1 MARQRMTGKQRRD
14 QLITVGR
21 SVFAERGFDG
31 TAVEEIASRA
41 GVSKPVVY
49 EHFGG
54 KEGLYRAVIEREMEH
69 LQTAI
74 IGAIQEGRWRERIE
88 RGILALLTYVEEETD
103 GFIIL
108 AHGQLPGEERT
119 YSTILNR
126 VTAQV
131 SYLLAIAFKHRGLDE
146 QAATLYGQALVGSVS
161 NTALW
166 WLDERTPDKQSAA
179 RHIANL
185 CWNGLRGLEA
195 LPHVADRRADHTA
208 DHPADRADTPLDERG
223 ETEEQRRTNGTT

>member
-1 MARQRMTGKQRRD
+1 MNSMARQRMTGKQRRD
-14 QLITVGR
+14 QLIIVGR

-31 TAVEEIASRA
+31 ASVEEIASRA

-69 LQTAI
+69 LHTAI
-74 IGAIQEGRWRERIE
+74 VGAIQEGRWRERIE

-108 AHGQLPGEERT
+108 AHGQLPGEDRT

-131 SYLLAIAFKHRGLDE
+131 SYLLAIAFEHRGLDE
-146 QAATLYGQALVGSVS
+146 QAATLYGQALVGTVS

-166 WLDERTPDKQSAA
+166 WLDERTPDKHSAA

-195 LPHVADRRADHTA
+195 LPHVTDRTREQ
-208 DHPADRADTPLDERG
+208 ADTSHVQRG
-223 ETEEQRRTNGTT
+223 ETEKAKKDE

>member
-1 MARQRMTGKQRRD
+1 MTGKQRRD
-14 QLITVGR
+14 QLILIGR
-21 SVFAERGFDG
+21 AAFAERGYEG
-31 TAVEEIASRA
+31 TTVEEIANRA

-54 KEGLYRAVIEREMEH
+54 KEGLYRAVVEREMELLH
-69 LQTAI
+69 DAI
-74 IGAIQEGRWRERIE
+74 FDVVKDGRWRDRIE
-88 RGILALLTYVEEETD
+88 QAVYALLTYVEEETD

-119 YSTILNR
+119 YSTILNM

-131 SYLLAIAFKHRGLDE
+131 SYLLAQAFRHRGLDGD
-146 QAATLYGQALVGSVS
+146 AATLYGQALVGTVS

-166 WLDERTPDKQSAA
+166 WLDVRTPDKASAA

-195 LPHVADRRADHTA
+195 LPHIGEADD
-208 DHPADRADTPLDERG
+208 DNDTEKDA
-223 ETEEQRRTNGTT
+223 

>member
-1 MARQRMTGKQRRD
+1 MARQRMTGAQRRD

-21 SVFAERGFDG
+21 AAFAERGFDG
-31 TAVEEIASRA
+31 TTVEDIAQRA

-54 KEGLYRAVIEREMEH
+54 KEGLYRAVVEREMEK

-74 IGAIQEGRWRERIE
+74 VGVIQEGRWRDRIE
-88 RGILALLTYVEEETD
+88 NGALALLTYVEEETD

-108 AHGQLPGEERT
+108 VHGQLPGEGRT

-126 VTAQV
+126 VTAEV
-131 SYLLAIAFKHRGLDE
+131 SYLLAQAFAHRGLDE
-146 QAATLYGQALVGSVS
+146 KMAGLYGQALVGTVS

-166 WLDERTPDKQSAA
+166 WLDERAKGRNLGNHLDKDTVAA
-179 RHIANL
+179 HLTNL
-185 CWNGLRGLEA
+185 CWNGLRGMESQPKLRNSQT
-195 LPHVADRRADHTA
+195 HNQK
-208 DHPADRADTPLDERG
+208 
-223 ETEEQRRTNGTT
+223 EQHD

>member
-1 MARQRMTGKQRRD
+1 MARQRMTGAQRRE
-14 QLITVGR
+14 QLILIGR
-21 SVFAERGFDG
+21 ATFAERGFEG
-31 TAVEEIASRA
+31 TTVEEIAARA

-54 KEGLYRAVIEREMEH
+54 KEGLYRAVVEREMQRLH
-69 LQTAI
+69 DAI
-74 IGAIQEGRWRERIE
+74 VDVIQEGRWRERIE
-88 RGILALLTYVEEETD
+88 NGVLALLTFVEEETD

-119 YSTILNR
+119 YSTILNM

-131 SYLLAIAFKHRGLDE
+131 SYLLAQAFQHRGLDE
-146 QAATLYGQALVGSVS
+146 GAATLYGQALVGTVS

-166 WLDERTPDKQSAA
+166 WLDERKPDKYSTAQ
-179 RHIANL
+179 HIANL

-195 LPHVADRRADHTA
+195 LPHVADV
-208 DHPADRADTPLDERG
+208 
-223 ETEEQRRTNGTT
+223 ETEKDA

>member
-1 MARQRMTGKQRRD
+1 MTGTQRRD
-14 QLITVGR
+14 QLMNVGR
-21 SVFAERGFDG
+21 CVFAERGYDG
-31 TAVEEIASRA
+31 TSVEEIASRA

-54 KEGLYRAVIEREMEH
+54 KEGLYRAVIEREMES
-69 LQTAI
+69 LQVAI
-74 IGAIQEGRWRERIE
+74 VAAIQEGRWRERIE
-88 RGILALLTYVEEETD
+88 RGVLALLTYVEDDTD

-108 AHGQLPGEERT
+108 AHGQVPGEEGT

-131 SYLLAIAFKHRGLDE
+131 SYLLALAFNHRGLDE
-146 QAATLYGQALVGSVS
+146 DAATLYGQALVGTVS

-166 WLDERTPDKQSAA
+166 WLDERTPDKHSVAK
-179 RHIANL
+179 HIANL

-195 LPHVADRRADHTA
+195 LPHVAPDDDAE
-208 DHPADRADTPLDERG
+208 HPEKDE
-223 ETEEQRRTNGTT
+223 